1 MVITPYLTQEVKS
14 HIKTFLCHTF
24 IKVMPR
30 SFLLLKEPLKKLPEY
45 ALGLV
50 KYSCSDTRLHGH
62 CINPFPA
69 ELSLS

>member
-1 MVITPYLTQEVKS
+1 MLS
-14 HIKTFLCHTF
+14 
-24 IKVMPR
+24 
-30 SFLLLKEPLKKLPEY
+30 LLPGAADQLMEPLKKLPEY

-50 KYSCSDTRLHGH
+50 KYSCSDNRLYGH